1 VESVGDVGIGSGRG
15 SHVVLGDFVR
25 YHFLFKVGMQ
35 LNFNYT
41 F

>member
-1 VESVGDVGIGSGRG
+1 MESVGDVRIGSGRG

-25 YHFLFKVGMQ
+25 FHAFFKAEMQ